1 MAREFTP
8 SAANRAAYDKLSEA
22 PVVGTVPPQAV
33 ELEEAVLGAL
43 MLERDSIIA
52 VQEYITAD
60 TFYTEE
66 HRIIYK
72 AIESLSAELKPI
84 DLYTVTER
92 LKVRKELKKVGGA
105 AYLAQL
111 TQKVGS
117 AANVEFHAK
126 IIAQKYVQ
134 RELIR
139 SATEIQRRSY
149 DEDQDVTDLIG
160 FAEGEIFK
168 VAEGHVKRSVQNAK
182 DILAKA
188 LAQIEEA
195 SKNTSA
201 FNGVPSG
208 FMALDR
214 VTMGW
219 QPSDLIII
227 AARPSMGKT
236 AFVLSM
242 ARNMAIEHQSPVAF
256 FSLEMSAVQLMMR
269 LIVAETGLYS
279 NDIKSGRLTPEQ
291 WRHLESA
298 TKPLGSAPLYVD
310 DTPALSVFE
319 FRSKARRLKIHN
331 DIKVIIIDYL
341 QLMTGSQDSKNG
353 GNREQE
359 VAFISRTLKAIAKE
373 LNVPM
378 LALSQLSRATEQR
391 GGSKRPQL
399 SDLRESGAIEQDAD
413 IVAFIHRPEYYGMNT
428 DENGLPT
435 AGLAEIILAKHRNG
449 AVCDVK
455 LRFLKDQARFA
466 DMEADEN
473 STAAD
478 PMGGTSEYNY
488 GSMGGGSVGD
498 ILDASPAG
506 GAMAGGL
513 GSAMGGGE
521 FDISPMPTNLD
532 KQVPLNEEVPF

>member
-22 PVVGTVPPQAV
+22 PVSGTVPPQAV

-43 MLERDSIIA
+43 MLESDSIIA

-66 HRIIYK
+66 HRVIYR

-105 AYLAQL
+105 SYLAQL

-242 ARNMAIEHQSPVAF
+242 ARNMAIDHQAPVAF

-298 TKPLGSAPLYVD
+298 TKPLGTAPLYID

-331 DIKVIIIDYL
+331 DIKIIVIDYL
-341 QLMTGSQDSKNG
+341 QLMTGSQETKGS

-378 LALSQLSRATEQR
+378 IALSQLSRATEQR

-428 DENGLPT
+428 DENGMPT
-435 AGLAEIILAKHRNG
+435 AGMAEIILAKHRNG

-466 DMEADEN
+466 DMEADEH

-478 PMGGTSEYNY
+478 PMNSGYTPV
-488 GSMGGGSVGD
+488 MGGASVGD
-498 ILDASPAG
+498 IVDGTAG
-506 GAMAGGL
+506 GVMMGGL
-513 GSAMGGGE
+513 GSAMGSGE
-521 FDISPMPTNLD
+521 FDLGQGPVNLD
-532 KQVPLNEEVPF
+532 KQAPLSDDVPF